1 MVIGV
6 QKSGSLK
13 VSSFLLF
20 FFSFFFVCCEED
32 DDGIIIVLFCCFGGA
47 KNDDERHSCLSSFL
61 CALATNITTTMG
73 CKLEKMRMSNIIA
86 CHCSIMGYKHEKIT
100 SLF

>member
-1 MVIGV
+1 
-6 QKSGSLK
+6 
-13 VSSFLLF
+13 
-20 FFSFFFVCCEED
+20 
-32 DDGIIIVLFCCFGGA
+32 
-47 KNDDERHSCLSSFL
+47 LSSFL